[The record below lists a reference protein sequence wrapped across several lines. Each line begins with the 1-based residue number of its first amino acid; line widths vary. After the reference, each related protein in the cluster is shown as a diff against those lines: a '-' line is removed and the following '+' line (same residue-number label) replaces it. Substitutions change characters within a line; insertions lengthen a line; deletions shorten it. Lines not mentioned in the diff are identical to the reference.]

1 MLVYTSVCFGQA
13 HTDVDAAVGRFQGYY
28 NQLKVDSIFE
38 MLSDRGKSLMSLDQ
52 TKTTFKQLF
61 SQLGEMKF
69 YEFTKEME
77 GAALYKTQ
85 FAKATL
91 SLVVSVKDNKLE
103 TFRFMPYKADS
114 GAREKSNFI
123 LKTKDGDIHGT
134 LTLPDG
140 TKKVPVVLIIA
151 GSGPTDRDGNSE
163 AGGLKTDAYKM
174 LADSLRKAGIAAVR
188 YDKRGVGE
196 SAGAIT
202 NEESMRFDD
211 IVNDAVGF
219 IRMLKKDTR
228 FSKVFIAGH
237 SEGSLVGMIAAQ
249 REKVTGFISI
259 AGVAQ
264 RADKIIEKQ
273 LHGQSADLEDKATVI
288 MDSLNKGH
296 LVKNVDHSL
305 TALFRPSVQPYMI
318 SWLKYEPTREIKKLA
333 IPVLI
338 VQGTTDIQVPVT
350 EAEALKKAYPK
361 ATLKVI
367 EGMNHPLKQAPEN
380 REQNM
385 ATYNNPRLP
394 LSPML
399 MSSIIGFVNDTKA

>member
-123 LKTKDGDIHGT
+123 LKTKDGDIYGT
-134 LTLPDG
+134 LTLPGG